1 MFLKEFNFSDNE
13 ANAEFFKP
21 EKFPFAAHF
30 INDPIVPG
38 SVILE
43 FSLQAGVAFL
53 MKKHNIK
60 INPLIGDARS
70 RFFKKYDGESS
81 LYVRITSNKEFDS
94 GEILIAD
101 VRDENLERI
110 MSAKLTYSFNYE

>member
-60 INPLIGDARS
+60 NNPLI
-70 RFFKKYDGESS
+70 
-81 LYVRITSNKEFDS
+81 VRITSNKEFDS